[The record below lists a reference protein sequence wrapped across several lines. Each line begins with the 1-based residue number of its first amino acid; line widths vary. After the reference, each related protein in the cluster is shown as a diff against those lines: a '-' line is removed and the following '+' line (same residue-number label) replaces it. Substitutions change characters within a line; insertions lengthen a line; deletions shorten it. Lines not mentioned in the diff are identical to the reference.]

1 MVMHALPRNF
11 RLSVEFE
18 SCALLHAAG
27 RLGRP
32 PPSLLGRRDVGCA
45 HDLRLKCPQSDRRP
59 HRAQASHGRQVGG
72 RQRTTSRDTAGA
84 GIVMETIA
92 SQGRAPERER
102 RYLDAAPRVAMA
114 EASGEESER

>member
-45 HDLRLKCPQSDRRP
+45 HDLRLPPARRRSA
-59 HRAQASHGRQVGG
+59 RACLFSE
-72 RQRTTSRDTAGA
+72 S
-84 GIVMETIA
+84 
-92 SQGRAPERER
+92 
-102 RYLDAAPRVAMA
+102 LD
-114 EASGEESER
+114 SEGLIHWFVC

>member
-45 HDLRLKCPQSDRRP
+45 HDLRLKCPQSDGVLTERKHLTVARWETTDNVAR
-59 HRAQASHGRQVGG
+59 HRWCRNRHGDHRQSG
-72 RQRTTSRDTAGA
+72 
-84 GIVMETIA
+84 
-92 SQGRAPERER
+92 QG
-102 RYLDAAPRVAMA
+102 
-114 EASGEESER
+114 S

>member
-45 HDLRLKCPQSDRRP
+45 HDLRLKCPQSE
-59 HRAQASHGRQVGG
+59 ASSPSASISRSPGG

-114 EASGEESER
+114 EASG